1 MSDVKDMSEENSRAG
16 TASDAAV
23 VQSGGRAFHA
33 RSSELRSSA
42 LLSSVAFC
50 SLWEIA
56 SGRWIE
62 PFLISSPSR
71 ILSSLVT
78 GFTRGD
84 LLQHTWV
91 TFQEIAI
98 GFPVGAISGIAL
110 GYWFG
115 RSRLLAEI
123 FEPIIIALNGIPR
136 TALAPLFIV
145 WLGIGLWSK
154 VGVVF
159 LLTFFLNFF
168 NTYTGMR
175 QMDQEYV
182 DLASLMGVKGWKLTF
197 KVIFPAIS
205 PYVFT
210 GIRTSIPFAVIGAI
224 VGEFVA
230 STEGVGFFIRMSA
243 GIFKTADVFVGIIVL
258 MIMVIIMDK
267 IAEMVEATSVAL
279 ADSNGT
285 YSNPGIKERRFCD
298 AKRRIRLRCRHQC
311 FDRLHILSGSN
322 ASSARAQQKELPEVT
337 MLTAVP
343 NFAFAAIWVAEQLK
357 YFERKGCGSRSRR
370 RRAVRSV

>member
-1 MSDVKDMSEENSRAG
+1 MPDQVSREQSRPASSRVVAG
-16 TASDAAV
+16 TARGTV
-23 VQSGGRAFHA
+23 
-33 RSSELRSSA
+33 RSMRTV
-42 LLSSVAFC
+42 SVMLVRFAIIIGFF
-50 SLWEIA
+50 SLWQIA

-71 ILSSLVT
+71 IFTSLIS
-78 GFTRGD
+78 GFREGD
-84 LLQHTWV
+84 LIQHTWV

-98 GFPVGAISGIAL
+98 GFPIGALSGIAL
-110 GYWFG
+110 GYAFG

-136 TALAPLFIV
+136 TAVAPLFIV

-168 NTYTGMR
+168 ITYTGMR
-175 QMDQEYV
+175 QMDQEYI
-182 DLASLMGVKGWKLTF
+182 DLARLMRVKGWKLTF

-205 PYVFT
+205 PYLFT

-267 IAEMVEATSVAL
+267 IAEMIEKRAL
-279 ADSNGT
+279 RWQT
-285 YSNPGIKERRFCD
+285 QTE
-298 AKRRIRLRCRHQC
+298 
-311 FDRLHILSGSN
+311 HIQIQG
-322 ASSARAQQKELPEVT
+322 
-337 MLTAVP
+337 
-343 NFAFAAIWVAEQLK
+343 
-357 YFERKGCGSRSRR
+357 
-370 RRAVRSV
+370 

>member
-1 MSDVKDMSEENSRAG
+1 MPDLSEEQSRRTPSRSAG
-16 TASDAAV
+16 RSKRAV
-23 VQSGGRAFHA
+23 GVIVVRFAIIGGF
-33 RSSELRSSA
+33 
-42 LLSSVAFC
+42 LL
-50 SLWEIA
+50 LWQIA
-56 SGRWIE
+56 SGPWIE

-71 ILSSLVT
+71 IFSSLIA
-78 GFTRGD
+78 GFQTGD

-91 TFQEIAI
+91 TFVEIAI
-98 GFPVGAISGIAL
+98 GFPVGAIAGISL
-110 GYWFG
+110 GYAFG
-115 RSRLLAEI
+115 RSKLLAEI

-145 WLGIGLWSK
+145 WLGISLWSK

-182 DLASLMGVKGWKLTF
+182 DLARLMGVKGWKLTF

-230 STEGVGFFIRMSA
+230 STEGLGYFIRMSA

-258 MIMVIIMDK
+258 MIMVIIIDR
-267 IAEMVEATSVAL
+267 IAEM
-279 ADSNGT
+279 
-285 YSNPGIKERRFCD
+285 IERR
-298 AKRRIRLRCRHQC
+298 ALRWQTQTE
-311 FDRLHILSGSN
+311 HIQIQ
-322 ASSARAQQKELPEVT
+322 A
-337 MLTAVP
+337 
-343 NFAFAAIWVAEQLK
+343 
-357 YFERKGCGSRSRR
+357 
-370 RRAVRSV
+370 

>member
-1 MSDVKDMSEENSRAG
+1 MSKDMSQEDSRAG
-16 TASDAAV
+16 TAGDTNVARASAAFSMRGFV
-23 VQSGGRAFHA
+23 VTLVRIAIIGGF
-33 RSSELRSSA
+33 
-42 LLSSVAFC
+42 LL
-50 SLWEIA
+50 LWQIA

-71 ILSSLVT
+71 IFWSLIA
-78 GFTRGD
+78 GFRDGD

-91 TFQEIAI
+91 TFEEIAI

-110 GYWFG
+110 GYAFG

-136 TALAPLFIV
+136 TAVAPLFIV

-168 NTYTGMR
+168 ITYTGMR
-175 QMDQEYV
+175 QMDQEYI
-182 DLASLMGVKGWKLTF
+182 DLARLMRVKGWKLTF

-205 PYVFT
+205 PYLFT

-258 MIMVIIMDK
+258 MIMVIVMDK
-267 IAEMVEATSVAL
+267 IAAMIEKRAL
-279 ADSNGT
+279 RWQT
-285 YSNPGIKERRFCD
+285 QTE
-298 AKRRIRLRCRHQC
+298 
-311 FDRLHILSGSN
+311 HIQIQ
-322 ASSARAQQKELPEVT
+322 A
-337 MLTAVP
+337 
-343 NFAFAAIWVAEQLK
+343 
-357 YFERKGCGSRSRR
+357 
-370 RRAVRSV
+370 

>member
-1 MSDVKDMSEENSRAG
+1 MQ
-16 TASDAAV
+16 T
-23 VQSGGRAFHA
+23 GGALPIGGFGITLA
-33 RSSELRSSA
+33 RFA
-42 LLSSVAFC
+42 IIGGFLL
-50 SLWEIA
+50 LWEIA

-71 ILSSLVT
+71 ILSSLIM
-78 GFTRGD
+78 GFREGD
-84 LLQHTWV
+84 LFQHTWV

-98 GFPVGAISGIAL
+98 GFPMGAISGIAL

-123 FEPIIIALNGIPR
+123 FEPIIIAFNGIPR
-136 TALAPLFIV
+136 TAVAPLFIV

-175 QMDQEYV
+175 QMDREYI

-210 GIRTSIPFAVIGAI
+210 GIRSSIPFAVIGAI

-230 STEGVGFFIRMSA
+230 STEVLGFFIRMAA

-267 IAEMVEATSVAL
+267 IAEMIEKRAL
-279 ADSNGT
+279 RWQSQT
-285 YSNPGIKERRFCD
+285 E
-298 AKRRIRLRCRHQC
+298 
-311 FDRLHILSGSN
+311 HIQIQ
-322 ASSARAQQKELPEVT
+322 A
-337 MLTAVP
+337 
-343 NFAFAAIWVAEQLK
+343 
-357 YFERKGCGSRSRR
+357 
-370 RRAVRSV
+370 

>member
-1 MSDVKDMSEENSRAG
+1 MSDQASREQSPP
-16 TASDAAV
+16 TPPMDASAV
-23 VQSGGRAFHA
+23 PKNAILSPRAMGVTVARVAIIGGF
-33 RSSELRSSA
+33 
-42 LLSSVAFC
+42 LL
-50 SLWEIA
+50 LWQIA
-56 SGRWIE
+56 SGPWIE

-71 ILSSLVT
+71 IFFSLVS
-78 GFTRGD
+78 GFRDGD
-84 LLQHTWV
+84 LFQHTWV

-98 GFPVGAISGIAL
+98 GFPIGAISGIAL
-110 GYWFG
+110 GYAFG

-123 FEPIIIALNGIPR
+123 FEPIIIGLNGIPR

-175 QMDQEYV
+175 QMDEEYV
-182 DLASLMGVKGWKLTF
+182 DLARLMGVRGWKLTF

-230 STEGVGFFIRMSA
+230 ATEGVGFFIRMSA
-243 GIFKTADVFVGIIVL
+243 GIFRTADVFVGIIVL
-258 MIMVIIMDK
+258 MIMVIMMDK
-267 IAEMVEATSVAL
+267 VAEL
-279 ADSNGT
+279 
-285 YSNPGIKERRFCD
+285 IERR
-298 AKRRIRLRCRHQC
+298 ALRWQ
-311 FDRLHILSGSN
+311 L
-322 ASSARAQQKELPEVT
+322 QKEHVQ
-337 MLTAVP
+337 
-343 NFAFAAIWVAEQLK
+343 IQ
-357 YFERKGCGSRSRR
+357 G
-370 RRAVRSV
+370 

>member
-1 MSDVKDMSEENSRAG
+1 MTEQVRQSPSQVASNVSIAPAPAKAIFSSR
-16 TASDAAV
+16 TITITLI
-23 VQSGGRAFHA
+23 
-33 RSSELRSSA
+33 RSA
-42 LLSSVAFC
+42 IIIGFLLT
-50 SLWEIA
+50 WEVA

-71 ILSSLVT
+71 ILTSLVT
-78 GFTRGD
+78 GFYSGD

-91 TFQEIAI
+91 TFMEIAI
-98 GFPVGAISGIAL
+98 GYPIGAISGIAL
-110 GYWFG
+110 GYSFG

-168 NTYTGMR
+168 NTYSGMR

-182 DLASLMGVKGWKLTF
+182 DLARLMGVRGWKLRF

-230 STEGVGFFIRMSA
+230 ATEGVGFFIRMSA
-243 GIFKTADVFVGIIVL
+243 GIFRTADVFVGIIVL

-267 IAEMVEATSVAL
+267 IAEAV
-279 ADSNGT
+279 
-285 YSNPGIKERRFCD
+285 ERR
-298 AKRRIRLRCRHQC
+298 ALRWQT
-311 FDRLHILSGSN
+311 
-322 ASSARAQQKELPEVT
+322 QKEH
-337 MLTAVP
+337 
-343 NFAFAAIWVAEQLK
+343 
-357 YFERKGCGSRSRR
+357 
-370 RRAVRSV
+370 VRIQG

>member
-1 MSDVKDMSEENSRAG
+1 MSNNVSQEKTPGVPSVDVV
-16 TASDAAV
+16 TARI
-23 VQSGGRAFHA
+23 G
-33 RSSELRSSA
+33 SA
-42 LLSSVAFC
+42 LSLRGMGITAVRVAIIGGFLL
-50 SLWEIA
+50 LWQIA
-56 SGRWIE
+56 SGPWIE

-71 ILSSLVT
+71 IFSSLIT
-78 GFTRGD
+78 GFRDGD

-91 TFQEIAI
+91 TFEEIAI

-110 GYWFG
+110 GYAFG

-136 TALAPLFIV
+136 TAVAPLFIV

-168 NTYTGMR
+168 ITYTGMR
-175 QMDQEYV
+175 QMDQEYI
-182 DLASLMGVKGWKLTF
+182 DLARLMRVKGWKLTF

-205 PYVFT
+205 PYLFT

-267 IAEMVEATSVAL
+267 IAAVIEKRAL
-279 ADSNGT
+279 RWQT
-285 YSNPGIKERRFCD
+285 QTE
-298 AKRRIRLRCRHQC
+298 
-311 FDRLHILSGSN
+311 HIQIQ
-322 ASSARAQQKELPEVT
+322 A
-337 MLTAVP
+337 
-343 NFAFAAIWVAEQLK
+343 
-357 YFERKGCGSRSRR
+357 
-370 RRAVRSV
+370 

>member
-1 MSDVKDMSEENSRAG
+1 MSEQARQKP
-16 TASDAAV
+16 AAV
-23 VQSGGRAFHA
+23 SATQQTGAPATIAPPFMHGLSVTLLRAAIIGGF
-33 RSSELRSSA
+33 L
-42 LLSSVAFC
+42 V
-50 SLWEIA
+50 LWEIA

-71 ILSSLVT
+71 IFWSLIAD
-78 GFTRGD
+78 FRDGD

-91 TFQEIAI
+91 TFEEIAI

-110 GYWFG
+110 GYAFG
-115 RSRLLAEI
+115 RSRILADI
-123 FEPIIIALNGIPR
+123 FEPIIVALNGIPR

-175 QMDQEYV
+175 QMDHEYV

-230 STEGVGFFIRMSA
+230 ATEGVGFFIRMSA

-267 IAEMVEATSVAL
+267 IAEAV
-279 ADSNGT
+279 
-285 YSNPGIKERRFCD
+285 ERR
-298 AKRRIRLRCRHQC
+298 ALRWQT
-311 FDRLHILSGSN
+311 
-322 ASSARAQQKELPEVT
+322 QKEHVQ
-337 MLTAVP
+337 
-343 NFAFAAIWVAEQLK
+343 IQ
-357 YFERKGCGSRSRR
+357 G
-370 RRAVRSV
+370 

>member
-1 MSDVKDMSEENSRAG
+1 MTEQVDRNRSD
-16 TASDAAV
+16 T
-23 VQSGGRAFHA
+23 
-33 RSSELRSSA
+33 
-42 LLSSVAFC
+42 SSVPLATPAK
-50 SLWEIA
+50 SLFSMRALGVTLIRSAIIVGFLLAWELA

-62 PFLISSPSR
+62 PFLISSPGR
-71 ILSSLVT
+71 ILTSLLN
-78 GFTRGD
+78 GFYSGD
-84 LLQHTWV
+84 LLQHTWI
-91 TFQEIAI
+91 TFLEIAI
-98 GFPVGAISGIAL
+98 GYPIGAIAGIGL
-110 GYWFG
+110 GYSFG

-182 DLASLMGVKGWKLTF
+182 DLAGLMGVKGWKLTF

-230 STEGVGFFIRMSA
+230 ATEGVGFFIRMSA
-243 GIFKTADVFVGIIVL
+243 GIFRTADVFVGIIVL

-267 IAEMVEATSVAL
+267 IAEAVERKAL
-279 ADSNGT
+279 
-285 YSNPGIKERRFCD
+285 RW
-298 AKRRIRLRCRHQC
+298 QM
-311 FDRLHILSGSN
+311 
-322 ASSARAQQKELPEVT
+322 QKEHVQ
-337 MLTAVP
+337 
-343 NFAFAAIWVAEQLK
+343 IQ
-357 YFERKGCGSRSRR
+357 G
-370 RRAVRSV
+370 

>member
-1 MSDVKDMSEENSRAG
+1 MSNDTTPDSRQAALAG
-16 TASDAAV
+16 SAAASPNGATLSTRRISV
-23 VQSGGRAFHA
+23 TLVRVGIIGGF
-33 RSSELRSSA
+33 
-42 LLSSVAFC
+42 LLF
-50 SLWEIA
+50 WEIA

-62 PFLISSPSR
+62 PFLISSPGR
-71 ILSSLVT
+71 ILSSLIS
-78 GFTRGD
+78 GFREGD

-91 TFQEIAI
+91 TFEEIAI
-98 GFPVGAISGIAL
+98 GFPIGALSGIAL
-110 GYWFG
+110 GYAFG

-123 FEPIIIALNGIPR
+123 FEPIIIALNGVPR
-136 TALAPLFIV
+136 TAVAPLFIV

-168 NTYTGMR
+168 ITYTGMR
-175 QMDQEYV
+175 QMDQEYI
-182 DLASLMGVKGWKLTF
+182 DLARLMRVKGWKLTF

-205 PYVFT
+205 PYLFT

-267 IAEMVEATSVAL
+267 IAEMIEKRAL
-279 ADSNGT
+279 RWQT
-285 YSNPGIKERRFCD
+285 QTE
-298 AKRRIRLRCRHQC
+298 
-311 FDRLHILSGSN
+311 RLHIQG
-322 ASSARAQQKELPEVT
+322 
-337 MLTAVP
+337 
-343 NFAFAAIWVAEQLK
+343 
-357 YFERKGCGSRSRR
+357 
-370 RRAVRSV
+370 

>member
-1 MSDVKDMSEENSRAG
+1 MATSEQAHREPVPISR
-16 TASDAAV
+16 TQTSSV
-23 VQSGGRAFHA
+23 PVQSILMHGVGVTLLRVAIIGGF
-33 RSSELRSSA
+33 
-42 LLSSVAFC
+42 LL
-50 SLWEIA
+50 LWEIA

-62 PFLISSPSR
+62 PFLISSPIR
-71 ILSSLVT
+71 IFGSLIG
-78 GFTRGD
+78 GFRDGD
-84 LLQHTWV
+84 LVQHTWV
-91 TFQEIAI
+91 TFVEIAI
-98 GFPVGAISGIAL
+98 GFPIGALSGIAL
-110 GYWFG
+110 GYAFG
-115 RSRLLAEI
+115 RSRVLAEI

-136 TALAPLFIV
+136 TAVAPLFIV

-182 DLASLMGVKGWKLTF
+182 DLANLMGVKGWKLTF

-230 STEGVGFFIRMSA
+230 ATEGVGFFIRMSA

-258 MIMVIIMDK
+258 MIMVIIMDR
-267 IAEMVEATSVAL
+267 IAEIV
-279 ADSNGT
+279 
-285 YSNPGIKERRFCD
+285 ERR
-298 AKRRIRLRCRHQC
+298 ALRWQ
-311 FDRLHILSGSN
+311 N
-322 ASSARAQQKELPEVT
+322 QKEHVQ
-337 MLTAVP
+337 
-343 NFAFAAIWVAEQLK
+343 IQ
-357 YFERKGCGSRSRR
+357 G
-370 RRAVRSV
+370 

>member
-1 MSDVKDMSEENSRAG
+1 MSDPVSQEQSRPAPSRAAAG
-16 TASDAAV
+16 AAKSTALSIGPIGVTLIRVAII
-23 VQSGGRAFHA
+23 GGF
-33 RSSELRSSA
+33 
-42 LLSSVAFC
+42 LL
-50 SLWEIA
+50 LWQIA
-56 SGRWIE
+56 SGPWIE

-71 ILSSLVT
+71 IFFSLIG
-78 GFTRGD
+78 GFRDGD

-98 GFPVGAISGIAL
+98 GFPIGAIAGIGL
-110 GYWFG
+110 GYAFG
-115 RSRLLAEI
+115 RSRPLAEI

-182 DLASLMGVKGWKLTF
+182 DLARLMGVKGWKLSF

-230 STEGVGFFIRMSA
+230 STEGLGFFIRMSA
-243 GIFKTADVFVGIIVL
+243 GIFRTADVFVGIIVL
-258 MIMVIIMDK
+258 MIMVIIIDR
-267 IAEMVEATSVAL
+267 IAEM
-279 ADSNGT
+279 
-285 YSNPGIKERRFCD
+285 IERR
-298 AKRRIRLRCRHQC
+298 ALRWQTQTE
-311 FDRLHILSGSN
+311 HIQIQ
-322 ASSARAQQKELPEVT
+322 A
-337 MLTAVP
+337 
-343 NFAFAAIWVAEQLK
+343 
-357 YFERKGCGSRSRR
+357 
-370 RRAVRSV
+370 

>member
-1 MSDVKDMSEENSRAG
+1 MTEKIDQHRPPSTSFVD
-16 TASDAAV
+16 ASAPA
-23 VQSGGRAFHA
+23 SG
-33 RSSELRSSA
+33 SA
-42 LLSSVAFC
+42 LSTRGIGVTIARFAIIGGFLL
-50 SLWEIA
+50 LWQIA
-56 SGRWIE
+56 SGPWVE

-71 ILSSLVT
+71 IFFALIS
-78 GFTRGD
+78 GFREGD

-110 GYWFG
+110 GYAFG
-115 RSRLLAEI
+115 RSKLLAEI
-123 FEPIIIALNGIPR
+123 FEPIIVALNGIPR
-136 TALAPLFIV
+136 TAVAPLFIV

-175 QMDQEYV
+175 QMDHEYV
-182 DLASLMGVKGWKLTF
+182 DLANLMGVKGWKLTF

-230 STEGVGFFIRMSA
+230 ATEGVGFFIRMSA
-243 GIFKTADVFVGIIVL
+243 GIFRTADVFVGIIVL

-267 IAEMVEATSVAL
+267 IAEAV
-279 ADSNGT
+279 
-285 YSNPGIKERRFCD
+285 ERR
-298 AKRRIRLRCRHQC
+298 ALRWQTQTE
-311 FDRLHILSGSN
+311 HIQIQ
-322 ASSARAQQKELPEVT
+322 A
-337 MLTAVP
+337 
-343 NFAFAAIWVAEQLK
+343 
-357 YFERKGCGSRSRR
+357 
-370 RRAVRSV
+370 

>member
-1 MSDVKDMSEENSRAG
+1 MADELSREQ
-16 TASDAAV
+16 ASSRTVNAAAAADSAVSIRGLGVTV
-23 VQSGGRAFHA
+23 VRVGIIGGF
-33 RSSELRSSA
+33 
-42 LLSSVAFC
+42 LLF
-50 SLWEIA
+50 WEIA

-71 ILSSLVT
+71 IFLSMIS
-78 GFTRGD
+78 GFKEGD

-98 GFPVGAISGIAL
+98 GFPIGAIAGIAL
-110 GYWFG
+110 GYGFG

-136 TALAPLFIV
+136 TAVAPLFIV

-175 QMDQEYV
+175 QMDREYV

-230 STEGVGFFIRMSA
+230 ATEGVGFFIRMSA
-243 GIFKTADVFVGIIVL
+243 GIFRTADVFVGIIIL

-267 IAEMVEATSVAL
+267 IAELV
-279 ADSNGT
+279 
-285 YSNPGIKERRFCD
+285 ERR
-298 AKRRIRLRCRHQC
+298 ALRWQTQTE
-311 FDRLHILSGSN
+311 HIQIQ
-322 ASSARAQQKELPEVT
+322 A
-337 MLTAVP
+337 
-343 NFAFAAIWVAEQLK
+343 
-357 YFERKGCGSRSRR
+357 
-370 RRAVRSV
+370 

>member
-1 MSDVKDMSEENSRAG
+1 MSKDISEETSRAG
-16 TASDAAV
+16 TASDTLMV
-23 VQSGGRAFHA
+23 HRGSGLSMRGFGVTVIRVAIIGGF
-33 RSSELRSSA
+33 
-42 LLSSVAFC
+42 LL
-50 SLWEIA
+50 LWEIA

-71 ILSSLVT
+71 ILSSLFA
-78 GFTRGD
+78 GFTSGD
-84 LLQHTWV
+84 LIQHTWV

-98 GFPVGAISGIAL
+98 GFRGGAIAGIGL
-110 GYWFG
+110 GYAFG

-175 QMDQEYV
+175 QMDQEYI
-182 DLASLMGVKGWKLTF
+182 DLASLMGVKGWKLSF

-230 STEGVGFFIRMSA
+230 STEGLGFFIRMSA

-258 MIMVIIMDK
+258 MIMVIIIDK
-267 IAEMVEATSVAL
+267 IAEMIEKRAL
-279 ADSNGT
+279 RWQNQT
-285 YSNPGIKERRFCD
+285 E
-298 AKRRIRLRCRHQC
+298 
-311 FDRLHILSGSN
+311 HIQIQ
-322 ASSARAQQKELPEVT
+322 A
-337 MLTAVP
+337 
-343 NFAFAAIWVAEQLK
+343 
-357 YFERKGCGSRSRR
+357 
-370 RRAVRSV
+370 

>member
-1 MSDVKDMSEENSRAG
+1 MSKDISEESTR
-16 TASDAAV
+16 TARSSDAAV
-23 VQSGGRAFHA
+23 AQPGGVLSMRGLGVTIVRFAIIGGF
-33 RSSELRSSA
+33 
-42 LLSSVAFC
+42 LL
-50 SLWEIA
+50 LWEIA

-71 ILSSLVT
+71 ILSSLIA
-78 GFTRGD
+78 GFRDGD
-84 LLQHTWV
+84 LIQHTWV

-115 RSRLLAEI
+115 RSGLLAEI

-168 NTYTGMR
+168 NTYMGMR

-182 DLASLMGVKGWKLTF
+182 DLAGLMGVKGWKLTF

-210 GIRTSIPFAVIGAI
+210 GIRTSIPFAVIDAI

-230 STEGVGFFIRMSA
+230 STEGLGFFIRMSA
-243 GIFKTADVFVGIIVL
+243 GIFRTADVFVGIIVL
-258 MIMVIIMDK
+258 MIMVVIIDK
-267 IAEMVEATSVAL
+267 IAEGVSKTET
-279 ADSNGT
+279 
-285 YSNPGIKERRFCD
+285 I
-298 AKRRIRLRCRHQC
+298 
-311 FDRLHILSGSN
+311 
-322 ASSARAQQKELPEVT
+322 
-337 MLTAVP
+337 
-343 NFAFAAIWVAEQLK
+343 
-357 YFERKGCGSRSRR
+357 
-370 RRAVRSV
+370 

>member
-1 MSDVKDMSEENSRAG
+1 MSKDLSQEHNRVAP
-16 TASDAAV
+16 ANDAATPPA
-23 VQSGGRAFHA
+23 RAVFSTRRIGVTA
-33 RSSELRSSA
+33 VRLF
-42 LLSSVAFC
+42 LILGFLF
-50 SLWEIA
+50 LWEVA

-71 ILSSLVT
+71 IFSSLIA
-78 GFTRGD
+78 GFHSGD
-84 LLQHTWV
+84 LLLHTWV

-98 GFPVGAISGIAL
+98 GFPLGAMTGIAL

-136 TALAPLFIV
+136 TAVAPLFIV
-145 WLGIGLWSK
+145 WLGIGIWSK

-182 DLASLMGVKGWKLTF
+182 DLARLMGVKGWKLSF

-224 VGEFVA
+224 VGEFIA
-230 STEGVGFFIRMSA
+230 ATEGVGFFIRLSA

-258 MIMVIIMDK
+258 MIMVIVMDK
-267 IAEMVEATSVAL
+267 IAELV
-279 ADSNGT
+279 
-285 YSNPGIKERRFCD
+285 ERRS
-298 AKRRIRLRCRHQC
+298 LRWQTQTEHVQ
-311 FDRLHILSGSN
+311 IQ
-322 ASSARAQQKELPEVT
+322 A
-337 MLTAVP
+337 
-343 NFAFAAIWVAEQLK
+343 
-357 YFERKGCGSRSRR
+357 
-370 RRAVRSV
+370 

>member
-1 MSDVKDMSEENSRAG
+1 MKLSQPKSR
-16 TASDAAV
+16 V
-23 VQSGGRAFHA
+23 FQSGITVALAPLMALSMRGLVVTL
-33 RSSELRSSA
+33 LRTGIMVGF
-42 LLSSVAFC
+42 LV
-50 SLWEIA
+50 LWEIA

-71 ILSSLVT
+71 IFTSLLN
-78 GFTRGD
+78 GFIAGD
-84 LLQHTWV
+84 LWQHTWV
-91 TFQEIAI
+91 TFMEIAI
-98 GFPVGAISGIAL
+98 GYPIGALSGIAL
-110 GYWFG
+110 GYCFG

-182 DLASLMGVKGWKLTF
+182 DLAGLMGVRGWKLTF
-197 KVIFPAIS
+197 KVILPAIS

-230 STEGVGFFIRMSA
+230 ATEGIGFFIRMSS
-243 GIFKTADVFVGIIVL
+243 GIFRTADVFVGIIVL

-267 IAEMVEATSVAL
+267 IAAAV
-279 ADSNGT
+279 
-285 YSNPGIKERRFCD
+285 ERR
-298 AKRRIRLRCRHQC
+298 ALRWQSQTE
-311 FDRLHILSGSN
+311 HIQIQ
-322 ASSARAQQKELPEVT
+322 A
-337 MLTAVP
+337 
-343 NFAFAAIWVAEQLK
+343 
-357 YFERKGCGSRSRR
+357 
-370 RRAVRSV
+370 